1 MYRIEVGPGEE
12 TVFRTIEEL
21 AVGIRNGVITPRA
34 RIYHHASQKWLP
46 IGLHPHYKKALE
58 LPAATAASPFAPPSQ
73 PKAQAPEP
81 KHTPAPRH
89 APESRHVP
97 EPKVAPQPKIIPE
110 PRPRPTAAAP
120 SMRPPVPSP
129 VIAMQQEVL
138 RDLPVIPIPE
148 PGPLPWGAPT
158 ATAVQAPEHAPVTYS
173 PRELPEPFTPEDH
186 EEPDLTAP
194 RPTARRSHRAGGRP
208 LLLLG
213 AAAAL
218 VAGTHLA
225 LTATPPASRATDAPA
240 AVAADDDGE
249 DPLEVPEAT
258 ADQPSDAGVQRVTSA
273 PARVVMTPGPAF
285 SGSVPT
291 RGVPDSAPGRSTSAL
306 APIAAGA
313 SNPAD
318 APAIAP
324 VIAPVP
330 GAIDLALPDLGA
342 DPVVPATRRGDT
354 LGMKKILRA
363 LNAPSQAGAP
373 IRP

>member
-58 LPAATAASPFAPPSQ
+58 LPAAAAASPFAPPSQ
-73 PKAQAPEP
+73 PK
-81 KHTPAPRH
+81 
-89 APESRHVP
+89 
-97 EPKVAPQPKIIPE
+97 VAPQPRIIPE

-120 SMRPPVPSP
+120 SVRPPVPSP
-129 VIAMQQEVL
+129 VVAMQQEVL
-138 RDLPVIPIPE
+138 RDLPVIPIQE

-158 ATAVQAPEHAPVTYS
+158 ATAVQAPEHAPVTYT

-186 EEPDLTAP
+186 EEPDLTAL

-208 LLLLG
+208 FLLFG

-240 AVAADDDGE
+240 AVTAADDGK
-249 DPLEVPEAT
+249 DPLEVPDAT
-258 ADQPSDAGVQRVTSA
+258 ADQPSDATVQRVTSA
-273 PARVVMTPGPAF
+273 PARVAMTPGPAF
-285 SGSVPT
+285 SGSAPA
-291 RGVPDSAPGRSTSAL
+291 RSVPDSAPRRSTSAL
-306 APIAAGA
+306 APMVAGA
-313 SNPAD
+313 STPLAAAI

-324 VIAPVP
+324 APET
-330 GAIDLALPDLGA
+330 IQLALPDLGVNS
-342 DPVVPATRRGDT
+342 VVPTTRKGDT
-354 LGMKKILRA
+354 LAMKKILRA
-363 LNAPSQAGAP
+363 LNAPSQTGTP
-373 IRP
+373 VQP